1 MLWTVLSQHSIPIS
15 NGSANTLALPTWR
28 SVGGLSTSPS
38 DFCYAGKTLTTP
50 SSGALRRHRVEI
62 EIARGSCITCIRGTT
77 RCPQRNPP
85 RRTRPLLDAAQLI
98 LRNAPR
104 AGRETAVLYQQ
115 TGTPRGLA
123 LSADNNL
130 LLSHSLNAK
139 KVALFD

>member
-1 MLWTVLSQHSIPIS
+1 MEAAL
-15 NGSANTLALPTWR
+15 LALEAQPDAR
-28 SVGGLSTSPS
+28 SV
-38 DFCYAGKTLTTP
+38 TP
-50 SSGALRRHRVEI
+50 A
-62 EIARGSCITCIRGTT
+62 
-77 RCPQRNPP
+77 

-104 AGRETAVLYQQ
+104 AVRETAVLYQQ